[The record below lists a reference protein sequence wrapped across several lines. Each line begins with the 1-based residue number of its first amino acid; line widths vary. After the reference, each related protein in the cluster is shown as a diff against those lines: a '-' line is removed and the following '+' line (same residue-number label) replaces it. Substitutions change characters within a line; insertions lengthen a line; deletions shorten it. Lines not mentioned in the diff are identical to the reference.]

1 MNPNPGSKTPFA
13 IRIPF
18 EIWNIDKGEQ
28 VNLLIYDQN
37 TAAINP
43 MTASIFPV
51 WRTSDR
57 MYAWVVNTK
66 YTPTVLD
73 TKCTAVVDRLT
84 WSIVFMKSI
93 FTTGDEIEI
102 LYNKPI
108 QLGVDVYTFTVPQG
122 VNGISNQ
129 NKKVVKEFSLSQNFP
144 NPFNPRT
151 TINFQ
156 LPKSGHVTLRIYDIL
171 GREVVTLIDGERPAR
186 TYQAIFDG
194 SRFASGVYFY

>member
-1 MNPNPGSKTPFA
+1 
-13 IRIPF
+13 
-18 EIWNIDKGEQ
+18 
-28 VNLLIYDQN
+28 
-37 TAAINP
+37 
-43 MTASIFPV
+43 
-51 WRTSDR
+51 
-57 MYAWVVNTK
+57 
-66 YTPTVLD
+66 
-73 TKCTAVVDRLT
+73 
-84 WSIVFMKSI
+84 MKSI